1 MKYVGFTQ
9 DVAKY
14 VKEQI
19 IPKAPSLEFSM
30 IALAGGFSEVE
41 SGGV

>member
-1 MKYVGFTQ
+1 MFSQ

-14 VKEQI
+14 VKEHI

-30 IALAGGFSEVE
+30 IALAGGFSE
-41 SGGV
+41 GGLEEDD

>member
-1 MKYVGFTQ
+1 MKYVGFIQ

-14 VKEQI
+14 VKERI

-30 IALAGGFSEVE
+30 IALAGGFSGVE

>member
-1 MKYVGFTQ
+1 MEYVWF
-9 DVAKY
+9 DVAKC

-19 IPKAPSLEFSM
+19 IPKAPSLEFST
-30 IALAGGFSEVE
+30 IALAGGFSGVE